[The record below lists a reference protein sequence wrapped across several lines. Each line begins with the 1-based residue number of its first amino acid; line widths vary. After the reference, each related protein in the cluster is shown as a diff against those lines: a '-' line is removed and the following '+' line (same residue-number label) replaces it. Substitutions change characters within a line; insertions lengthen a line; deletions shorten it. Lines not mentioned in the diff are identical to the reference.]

1 MKKILLAVLLSATAL
16 SAANAAGTQ
25 TTTTT
30 HYHSET
36 YYNWNPFADNVTG
49 LYVAGQAGVTMPDT
63 GYDNDGVYNLSVGWQ
78 FHPLV
83 RAEVEAGY
91 RHMDASSATGGNGNV
106 YTAMLNGFWDIK
118 NDTRF
123 TPFLGAGA
131 GYAYQNFNSAVADS
145 NDSAFAYQ
153 GIAGVSYAI
162 DNNWAL
168 TAQYNYIDTTNFDFE
183 AHEVKGG
190 LRYTF

>member
-16 SAANAAGTQ
+16 SAAQAAGTQ

-36 YYNWNPFADNVTG
+36 FYNWNPFDASTTG
-49 LYVAGQAGVTMPDT
+49 LYVQAQAGEAFSSNDLNDT
-63 GYDNDGVYNLSVGWQ
+63 GVYNLSVGWQ

-83 RAEVEAGY
+83 RAEIEGGY
-91 RHMDASSATGGNGNV
+91 RGADEANI
-106 YTAMLNGFWDIK
+106 YTALVNGYWDIK

-123 TPFLGAGA
+123 TPFLGAGV
-131 GYAYQNFNSAVADS
+131 GYALENASGA
-145 NDSAFAYQ
+145 DSAFAYQ

-168 TAQYNYIDTTNFDFE
+168 TAQYNYLDTTKE
-183 AHEVKGG
+183 YRASEVKGG